1 MHRVVCARHPNQNP
15 KPAVVF
21 WHKERCFFCQEM
33 LRGVLLACVA
43 TGVWQVV
50 VAGASGARYREA
62 LTHDERWR
70 LRKSSRGLRRYT
82 DVSFFRDFSPVAP
95 SNEKHELTK
104 VPFLIQFSFV
114 SHSLRRRR
122 LRWRRR
128 WTLTRRSAT
137 CAGCTCPLT
146 RCAAEADE
154 RTSPRKRAARVGM

>member
-1 MHRVVCARHPNQNP
+1 
-15 KPAVVF
+15 
-21 WHKERCFFCQEM
+21 M

-114 SHSLRRRR
+114 CHVFSRPKCYYHRSHYELR
-122 LRWRRR
+122 
-128 WTLTRRSAT
+128 
-137 CAGCTCPLT
+137 
-146 RCAAEADE
+146 
-154 RTSPRKRAARVGM
+154 